1 MLTAYTNKLL
11 CLSPNDSPSVC
22 LFCREPGRL
31 EVVRVHGKATQRV
44 VGCRCDR
51 RDRR

>member
-1 MLTAYTNKLL
+1 MLTAYTTKLL
-11 CLSPNDSPSVC
+11 RPSPNASPSVC
-22 LFCREPGRL
+22 PFCREPGRL
-31 EVVRVHGKATQRV
+31 EVVKVHGKATQRV